1 MTDIRVTPTQVKT
14 WGWLILPG
22 RRFPCALGRSGI
34 ATDKHEGDG
43 ATPAGRWPL
52 RELLYRAD
60 RIATPRSRLP
70 ARALAPKDGWCD
82 DPTHPDYNRLV
93 GLPHPARCEQ
103 LWRDDALYDLIAVL
117 GYNDA
122 PVVAGLGSAIFLHTA
137 RPNLAPTEGCVA
149 LGFGDLLAV
158 ISEVGPA
165 DAVVVETK

>member
-1 MTDIRVTPTQVKT
+1 MAEFRVTPD
-14 WGWLILPG
+14 GWLIAPG

-43 ATPAGRWPL
+43 ATPAGRLPL

-60 RIATPRSRLP
+60 RIARPRSRLIALP
-70 ARALAPKDGWCD
+70 LARDDGWCD
-82 DPTHPDYNRLV
+82 DSGHADYNRRV
-93 GLPHPARCEQ
+93 KLPHPARCET
-103 LWRDDALYDLIAVL
+103 LWREDALYDLIAVL

-122 PVVAGLGSAIFLHTA
+122 PVVPGRGSAIFLHVA

-158 ISEVGPA
+158 IAELGPG
-165 DAVVVETK
+165 DALTVAAK